1 MKRTVTKEHEATAK
15 ELLGYGP
22 DVVMAGGAKKMMQR
36 KAKQVASG
44 RAGKG
49 AKGEVFLNVN
59 KTADGVRSAV
69 DKALS
74 AERKKGT
81 GKNGEI
87 GLYAYIRD
95 LDVEGKKCV
104 YECDGKMYGREFK
117 MDDAG
122 NVTLGKEVPVK
133 EKKTYE
139 TV

>member
-49 AKGEVFLNVN
+49 EVFLNVN
-59 KTADGVRSAV
+59 KTVDGVRSAV
-69 DKALS
+69 NKALS

-87 GLYAYIRD
+87 GRYAYIRD

-122 NVTLGKEVPVK
+122 NVTLGKEIPVK

>member
-49 AKGEVFLNVN
+49 EVFLNVN

-69 DKALS
+69 EKALS
-74 AERKKGT
+74 AERKKGY

-117 MDDAG
+117 MDEAG

>member
-49 AKGEVFLNVN
+49 EVFLNVN
-59 KTADGVRSAV
+59 KTTDGVRSAV

-74 AERKKGT
+74 AERKKGA
-81 GKNGEI
+81 GKNGGMI
-87 GLYAYIRD
+87 GGYAYIRD

-117 MDDAG
+117 MDDHG